1 MVENRKLRFFTFFSL
16 VVLLLYMGEISGVN
30 AAPIGGADSYRLFD
44 NDHGAKGSSNNA
56 MEGTWTYG
64 TYGNDYKGDHRIA
77 KNRGSVYEWR
87 FKSDSGKGQYYA

>member
-44 NDHGAKGSSNNA
+44 NDHGAKVSSNIA
-56 MEGTWTYG
+56 ME
-64 TYGNDYKGDHRIA
+64 
-77 KNRGSVYEWR
+77 
-87 FKSDSGKGQYYA
+87 